1 MADSH
6 SDPTR
11 HPSSDPLFDPKHHR
25 ELWYLSHPLAGD
37 NRYTF
42 EQNMDHVVKVMRICF
57 EEGLDVVAPYHT
69 ICLALDDDNPE
80 WRRRGLECDC
90 TLARTLGR
98 VLLTGHKL
106 SAGMRH
112 ERDAALE
119 CIDGPVFI
127 YNFVGYNDEELRQVI
142 RKTGIARHQ

>member
-11 HPSSDPLFDPKHHR
+11 HPSSDPLFDPNR
-25 ELWYLSHPLAGD
+25 QRALWYLSHPLASD
-37 NRYTF
+37 DKYTF
-42 EQNMDHVVKVMRICF
+42 QQNMDHVVHIMRICF
-57 EEGLDVVAPYHT
+57 EEGLHVVAPYHT

-90 TLARTLGR
+90 TLARILGK
-98 VLLTGHKL
+98 VLLTGHKE

-112 ERDAALE
+112 ERQAALQSSKQ
-119 CIDGPVFI
+119 VFV
-127 YNFVGYNDEELRQVI
+127 YNFVGYNDEQLRQII
-142 RKTGIARHQ
+142 RQTRLSEIPA